1 MLPEIKHISG
11 DGYEL
16 WLTADPFNKRVRLDD
31 YRGNTLKALEAA
43 EIFVRSTGAEKWI
56 VKARRED
63 FQALAEYGLLYEASI
78 DRFYLGSDCCF
89 FAAYYTSSRRSSQV
103 WQAGDRILQD
113 ARKAAGKGS
122 AIPEGYCFRKAEKHD
137 AAELARLYGSIFEL
151 YPVPLNEEAYILS
164 AMEKGGRFYVC
175 TLEDRIVSAASAEA
189 DLFYK
194 NAEITD
200 CATLPEHRK
209 HGLMKEI
216 ISALE
221 KDLHRDGIFCL
232 YSIARA
238 LSYGMNAA
246 FHSLGYKYRG
256 RLANNCYITD
266 KLEDMNVW
274 VKNG

>member
-11 DGYEL
+11 DGFEL

-31 YRGNTLKALEAA
+31 YRGNTRKALEAA
-43 EIFVRSTGAEKWI
+43 EMFTRSVNAEKWI

-63 FQALAEYGLLYEASI
+63 FQTLAEYGLQYEAGI

-89 FAAYYTSSRRSSQV
+89 FAAYYTSTRRSSAA
-103 WQAGDRILQD
+103 WEKGDRILRE
-113 ARKAAGKGS
+113 ARQAAGGGS
-122 AIPEGYCFRKAEKHD
+122 GIPEGYCFRKAEKQD

-151 YPVPLNEEAYILS
+151 YPVPLNEEAYIHS

-175 TLEDRIVSAASAEA
+175 TLGDRIVSAASAEV

-221 KDLHRDGIFCL
+221 KDLHNDGIFCL

-238 LSYGMNAA
+238 LSFGMNAA
-246 FHSLGYKYRG
+246 FHGLGYKYRG
-256 RLANNCYITD
+256 RLANNCYIMD